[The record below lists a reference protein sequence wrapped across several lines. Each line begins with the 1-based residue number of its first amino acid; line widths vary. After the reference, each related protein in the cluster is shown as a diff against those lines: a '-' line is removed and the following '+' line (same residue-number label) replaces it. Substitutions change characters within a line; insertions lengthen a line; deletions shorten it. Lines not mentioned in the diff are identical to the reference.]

1 MAASKKT
8 EAKATEA
15 TKEEVTKISLMDKIK
30 NSRPAKYLKVHGK
43 DLLIGFGIG
52 SGTAAA
58 GYGTYKLVKNHKAKQ
73 LDIYDLPST
82 EDDPYLSDVTSDS
95 GSAAPTEE

>member
-1 MAASKKT
+1 MAAQKKT
-8 EAKATEA
+8 EAKATE
-15 TKEEVTKISLMDKIK
+15 TKAEVTKISLMDKIK

-52 SGTAAA
+52 GGTTAA
-58 GYGTYKLVKNHKAKQ
+58 GFGVYKLVKANKAKQ

-82 EDDPYLSDVTSDS
+82 EDDPYLSEVTSSDE
-95 GSAAPTEE
+95 AAPTEE

>member
-8 EAKATEA
+8 EATEA

-73 LDIYDLPST
+73 ELDIYDLPST
-82 EDDPYLSDVTSDS
+82 EDDPYLSEVTSSDE
-95 GSAAPTEE
+95 AAPTEE